1 MLCLLSVSSFIDKS
15 SALDLMY
22 SKAIV
27 ADSFITLPKLPV
39 IDKLPFPFES
49 ADSINKISPPN

>member
-1 MLCLLSVSSFIDKS
+1 
-15 SALDLMY
+15 MY

-39 IDKLPFPFES
+39 MDKLPFPLES